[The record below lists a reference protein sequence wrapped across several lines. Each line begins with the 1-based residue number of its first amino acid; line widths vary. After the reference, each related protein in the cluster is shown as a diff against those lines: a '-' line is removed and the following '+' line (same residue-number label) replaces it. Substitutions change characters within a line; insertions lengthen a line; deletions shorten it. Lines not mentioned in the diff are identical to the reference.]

1 MIDRTPLSA
10 KVIGELYGVD
20 GRSLQRHYKNKL
32 SSFKEWKEQKS
43 PDDFLLYPNNIGEF
57 LSIDETAMSNG
68 ELYTIVTNKS
78 AKGKR
83 GSLVAM
89 IKGTKADR
97 VINHLLKLP
106 NSLRRK
112 VREITLDMA
121 STMILICDRVF
132 PIATQVTDRF
142 HVQKLAY
149 DAVQQLRIK
158 HRWEALEF
166 EHEQLEKNKLTKQAY
181 KPELLANGDTIRQL
195 LARSRYLL
203 FKHSSKWTV
212 NQQQRASILFER
224 YPDIYQA
231 YQLSLDLFKM
241 YQNTKVK
248 QVAYTKLARWYENVE
263 QLGFKTFNT
272 VKRTIQ
278 QHYRSILNY
287 FDNRS
292 TNASAESFNAKIKA
306 FRSQFRGVRNMDFF
320 LFRIEKLFS

>member
-1 MIDRTPLSA
+1 M
-10 KVIGELYGVD
+10 IGELYGVD
-20 GRSLQRHYKNKL
+20 GRSLQRHYKEKL
-32 SSFKEWKEQKS
+32 SDFKEWKQRKS
-43 PDDFLLYPNNIGEF
+43 PEEFLIYPKNIGKF

-89 IKGTKADR
+89 IKGTKADT

-106 NSLRRK
+106 SSLRRK
-112 VREITLDMA
+112 VQEITLDMA
-121 STMILICDRVF
+121 STMILICEHVF
-132 PIATQVTDRF
+132 PKAVQVTDRF
-142 HVQKLAY
+142 HVQKLVH
-149 DAVQQLRIK
+149 DAVQRLRVEY
-158 HRWEALEF
+158 RWEALEL
-166 EHEQLEKNKLTKQAY
+166 ENEQLDKARLTGKSY
-181 KPELLANGDTIRQL
+181 KPVLLENGETVKQL

-203 FKHSSKWTV
+203 FKHFSKWTV
-212 NQQQRASILFER
+212 NQQQRASILFEH
-224 YPDIYQA
+224 YPYLQKA
-231 YQLSLDLFKM
+231 YQLSIDLFTI
-241 YQNTKVK
+241 YQNTKIK
-248 QVAYTKLARWYENVE
+248 GLAYTKLARWYEDVE
-263 QLGFKTFNT
+263 QSGFKTFKT

-306 FRSQFRGVRNMDFF
+306 FRSQFRGVRNIDFF